1 MPLLPVL
8 SCSVQ
13 PLTLSISAKVS
24 LQQSGECTAM
34 SCLIASHL
42 MDSVMDCV
50 KVQCFRSLRQI
61 RLACGSAIL
70 SIHSQ
75 LKVLLRGI
83 RDNLTEQLS
92 ESGCMVSF
100 LESCLAIVQ
109 AD

>member
-1 MPLLPVL
+1 MPLLPVS

-13 PLTLSISAKVS
+13 PLTLNVSAKIS
-24 LQQSGECTAM
+24 LQQSSECTAM

-50 KVQCFRSLRQI
+50 KVQCRQI
-61 RLACGSAIL
+61 RLACGRAVL

-75 LKVLLRGI
+75 LKILLGGVCYH
-83 RDNLTEQLS
+83 LTEQLS

-100 LESCLAIVQ
+100 LESSDLVVV

>member
-50 KVQCFRSLRQI
+50 KVQCLRSLRQI
-61 RLACGSAIL
+61 RLACGRAVL

-75 LKVLLRGI
+75 LKILLGGVCYH
-83 RDNLTEQLS
+83 LTEQLC
-92 ESGCMVSF
+92 ESGCMISF
-100 LESCLAIVQ
+100 LKCSDLVVV